1 LNITARAAAAVKH
14 LALALG
20 LGVAVLAVAL
30 GGAGFLT
37 AAYYLHF
44 AHEMD
49 SVRAAALTGATL
61 LVAAA
66 LVALIGAAILKRT
79 KKPQPGWLCDF
90 TGLAGLAVRLATMTI
105 RRDPKKALIIA
116 AVSGVL
122 VELLFGDGKKEK

>member
-1 LNITARAAAAVKH
+1 LNITARAGAAVKH

-20 LGVAVLAVAL
+20 LGVTVLAVAL

-44 AHEMD
+44 AHQMPPD
-49 SVRAAALTGATL
+49 RAAAITGVTL
-61 LVAAA
+61 LAAA
-66 LVALIGAAILKRT
+66 ILVALIGAVVLKRT
-79 KKPQPGWLCDF
+79 KKPQPGWLSDF
-90 TGLAGLAVRLATMTI
+90 TGIAGLAVRLATMTI

>member
-1 LNITARAAAAVKH
+1 MNITARAAAAVKH

-61 LVAAA
+61 AAAAILLAVIGAAA
-66 LVALIGAAILKRT
+66 LKRS
-79 KKPQPGWLCDF
+79 KKPQPGWLSDF
-90 TGLAGLAVRLATMTI
+90 TGLAGLAVRLAAMTI

>member
-1 LNITARAAAAVKH
+1 MNITARARAALKRF
-14 LALALG
+14 ALALG

-44 AHEMD
+44 AQKMPPD
-49 SVRAAALTGATL
+49 RAAALTGATL
-61 LVAAA
+61 LAAA
-66 LVALIGAAILKRT
+66 VLVALLGAVILKRSRR
-79 KKPQPGWLCDF
+79 PQPGWLSDF
-90 TGLAGLAVRLATMTI
+90 TGLAGLAVRLAAMTI
-105 RRDPKKALIIA
+105 RRDPKKALVIA

>member
-61 LVAAA
+61 AAAAILLAVIGAAA
-66 LVALIGAAILKRT
+66 LKRS
-79 KKPQPGWLCDF
+79 KKPQPGWLSDF
-90 TGLAGLAVRLATMTI
+90 TGLAGLAVRLAAMTI